1 MKVRKLSAIL
11 LAGALMATPAVTTA
25 AMAESSQTDS
35 TDSTQNIVDESGNLI
50 IEGTTVTGVT
60 EKGKTAKDIII
71 PDGVTHIDVSF
82 ENCTNLENVYI
93 PDDTVFPRDVFRNC
107 KKLKNINVSE
117 NNTDFYSVDG
127 VLFYKTYPK
136 MVQYPSGR
144 TDETYSIPDGI
155 EHIGT
160 SAFCCDNLKSIIIP
174 DSVIGFG
181 DKNGQYAFE
190 CPNLTDIYY
199 TGTEEQWNRIAGVHN
214 DKNEFDCGIPETATI
229 HYNYIEYTD
238 ETTGVKV
245 SSDGGVVEDGAKLS
259 VKVVSDKTDS
269 TKATYEITLTEN
281 DKEIQ
286 PDGEVTV
293 KIPVP
298 EAMKGKTVYVYRIE
312 DDGTYT
318 DMNAIVEDGYAVFKT
333 DHFSEYVLTTEK
345 QVEEPADS
353 SDSETSS
360 DTETSS
366 DSETSS
372 DTETSSDS
380 ETSTDS
386 NSSNSGT
393 TTPDTGVA
401 GLSLTLG
408 IVALAGAAVVISRK
422 KR

>member
-1 MKVRKLSAIL
+1 MKIRKLSAIL
-11 LAGALMATPAVTTA
+11 LAGTLMAFPAVMPA
-25 AMAESSQTDS
+25 AMAESSQTES
-35 TDSTQNIVDESGNLI
+35 TESIVDESGNLK
-50 IEGTTVTGVT
+50 IEGTTVIGLTEQGKKAKEIVIPNGV
-60 EKGKTAKDIII
+60 E
-71 PDGVTHIDVSF
+71 SF
-82 ENCTNLENVYI
+82 DNEFNFDECTNLENVYI
-93 PDDTVFPRDVFRNC
+93 PDETIFSFYIFGGC
-107 KKLKNINVSE
+107 KSLKNINVSE
-117 NNTDFYSVDG
+117 NNTHFYSVDG

-181 DKNGQYAFE
+181 DKDGQYAFE

-259 VKVVSDKTDS
+259 VKVVSDKTDTTRS
-269 TKATYEITLTEN
+269 TFEISFVK
-281 DKEIQ
+281 DGKEVE
-286 PDGEVTV
+286 PTGAVTV

-298 EAMKGKTVYVYRIE
+298 EAFKDKTIYAYRVETDGK
-312 DDGTYT
+312 YT
-318 DMNAIVEDGYAVFKT
+318 DMNAKVENGLVIFET
-333 DHFSEYVLTTEK
+333 NHFSEYVLTTEK
-345 QVEEPADS
+345 PADT
-353 SDSETSS
+353 DSETSS
-360 DTETSS
+360 DTSTAEST
-366 DSETSS
+366 
-372 DTETSSDS
+372 DS

-386 NSSNSGT
+386 NSSGGATS
-393 TTPDTGVA
+393 PETGVA
-401 GLSLTLG
+401 GLSMTLG
-408 IVALAGAAVVISRK
+408 IVALAGAAVVVSKK